1 VEAERIPS
9 ADRGQILPASRKHPH
24 RKAPRLTFAAAGA
37 TVAIAALAV
46 AGVAIIS
53 AAAPASAS
61 PAFTG
66 LAGEHA
72 AGGPQQARYAGP
84 AVHLADTTAQRTGT
98 ASAYPASGAAILG
111 TSLSGTSLWAARWP
125 IIGSRQAALARDQAS
140 AGQQAS
146 AGEPASMGQ
155 PASTGQPGS
164 TGQQASA
171 GEPASAGQQA
181 STAKPASR
189 GQRASTSRPA
199 RTGHRASRR
208 QRVSSMKLAANA
220 KHVQPARP
228 VHHRGTARRAHP
240 QAQRPGVCA
249 SSRLHWW
256 ICHAERV
263 LEQHG
268 TPRSRLN
275 TGAAYIVVTHESGG
289 NPRAYNGW
297 DINAAQGHPSKGIAQ
312 VIGPTFQSYAL
323 PGHHNIWNP
332 VDNMIA
338 AFRYA
343 ISRYGSM
350 NNIPG
355 VVSVRQGGSYMGY

>member
-1 VEAERIPS
+1 M
-9 ADRGQILPASRKHPH
+9 PASRKYPH

-37 TVAIAALAV
+37 TVAVAALAV
-46 AGVAIIS
+46 TGVVTISAAAPASVVTVS

-66 LAGEHA
+66 LAGDHA
-72 AGGPQQARYAGP
+72 AGGPQQVRYAGP

-98 ASAYPASGAAILG
+98 ASAYPASGTAILG
-111 TSLSGTSLWAARWP
+111 TGLSGTSLWAARWP

-140 AGQQAS
+140 AAQQAS
-146 AGEPASMGQ
+146 AGEPAS
-155 PASTGQPGS
+155 
-164 TGQQASA
+164 TGQQASR
-171 GEPASAGQQA
+171 
-181 STAKPASR
+181 AKPASR

-199 RTGHRASRR
+199 RSGHRASTR
-208 QRVSSMKLAANA
+208 QRVSSTKLAASA
-220 KHVQPARP
+220 KHVHPARP
-228 VHHRGTARRAHP
+228 VHRGTARRAHP
-240 QAQRPGVCA
+240 RAQRPGVCV

-256 ICHAERV
+256 ICHAELV

-268 TPRSRLN
+268 TPRSRLD